1 MPANMD
7 ELRGLI
13 DALDARLI
21 DLLAERQHLI
31 DHAIRLKR
39 QNGLPARIDARVE
52 AVAHHVA
59 RRAAERGLDPDLIE
73 SIWRQMMDHFIAREA
88 RALGEEDGGDDH

>member
-13 DALDARLI
+13 DALDDRLV
-21 DLLAERQHLI
+21 DLLAERQQLI

-39 QNGLPARIDARVE
+39 GNGLPARIDARVE
-52 AVAHHVA
+52 EVAHHVA
-59 RRAAERGLDPDLIE
+59 RRAAERGLDPALIE
-73 SIWRQMMDHFIAREA
+73 SIWRQLMDHFIAREA
-88 RALGEEDGGDDH
+88 KALGETDGGEDH

>member
-1 MPANMD
+1 MPASMD

-13 DALDARLI
+13 DALDDRLV

-39 QNGLPARIDARVE
+39 SNGLPARIDARVDE
-52 AVAHHVA
+52 VAHHVA
-59 RRAAERGLDPDLIE
+59 RRAAERGLDPVLIE
-73 SIWRQMMDHFIAREA
+73 AIWRQLMDHFIAREA
-88 RALGEEDGGDDH
+88 QALGETDDSDDH